1 MFSVPLNPKLTPEQ
15 FDTFLEFLKR
25 NKKYIYDV
33 YYTSRMAPFEQ
44 DAMGDVFPELEQN
57 LISENAYIIPK
68 QTGIPLSATFNNIEV
83 PPTDANLDL
92 FIKNFKNL
100 YDKGIRIVT
109 IPHTLWMLSGKF
121 QRAYPDVLVK
131 NTILRN
137 TQRLNEIVKQ
147 VEAGFDYIN
156 LDRDLMR
163 NEDFLKSLTKVK
175 EHCKTKLGVDVKISL
190 LANEGCWG
198 NCPVQ
203 DEHFL
208 YNNTR
213 KTGLEPTYFKTK
225 ISYFSCPKWEEQDPA
240 YQWRIANFPPW
251 KEEWDR
257 LLTYVDVIKM
267 HGRESSQRLFESMNI
282 IDRFREGK
290 EILFPEFEEFINKQ
304 KFAEKRIKVW
314 RETIKNCQ
322 FNCWDCNVC
331 DKIVE
336 KNNSAEYI
344 KVVKQAITNSG
355 RGFSGITDTTKAIGG
370 LTSDKV
376 KHLVNNICRNTPDP
390 SYLEVGVFQGA
401 IFTSALERNN
411 IIACAVDNWS
421 NTQNVP
427 ADDKV
432 KIDVER
438 GKDKQIFLENIRSHV
453 QDKRVQIID
462 EDLFKVKP
470 RDIKTKA
477 NIVFYD
483 CDHTPQAH
491 YQFLGHYR
499 DAIDDTFILIM
510 DDWNWPHVKAMT
522 ERSIN
527 DNGMKVLF
535 KEEIM
540 TKGEDKDDYWNGV
553 GVFVINQQ

>member
-203 DEHFL
+203 VEHFL

-240 YQWRIANFPPW
+240 YHWRIANFPPFRD
-251 KEEWDR
+251 EWDR
-257 LLTYVDVIKM
+257 LLGYIDVVKM
-267 HGRESSQRLFESMNI
+267 HGRESVSRLFETMKI
-282 IDRFREGK
+282 IEKFDRGD
-290 EILFPEFEEFINKQ
+290 EILYTDYENFIKDNQFAQ
-304 KFAEKRIKVW
+304 KRVDVW
-314 RETIKNCQ
+314 KTTIRNCK
-322 FNCWDCNVC
+322 FDCWDCNVC
-331 DKIVE
+331 DKITM
-336 KNNSAEYI
+336 KNNE
-344 KVVKQAITNSG
+344 KVMLDAVKNALVKSNNEESKLSQTVLDIP
-355 RGFSGITDTTKAIGG
+355 G
-370 LTSDKV
+370 LTSHKV
-376 KHLVNNICRNTPDP
+376 KHFINNMCEVPDCK
-390 SYLEVGVFQGA
+390 YLEVGVYQGA
-401 IFTSALERNN
+401 MFASALQGNN
-411 IIACAVDNWS
+411 IIANAVDNWS
-421 NTQNVP
+421 DTHNVP
-427 ADDKV
+427 MRDVDINAEQEDTKQVFLKNIRPYTGGKSVTITDSDSAESLSKIPV
-432 KIDVER
+432 KSNVVLYDGEHTEEAHFNFLTKYNSKIDNT
-438 GKDKQIFLENIRSHV
+438 FCL
-453 QDKRVQIID
+453 II
-462 EDLFKVKP
+462 
-470 RDIKTKA
+470 
-477 NIVFYD
+477 
-483 CDHTPQAH
+483 
-491 YQFLGHYR
+491 
-499 DAIDDTFILIM
+499 
-510 DDWNWPHVKAMT
+510 DDWNWLQVRTGT
-522 ERSIN
+522 EKSL
-527 DNGMKVLF
+527 DKLGYKVLF
-535 KEEIM
+535 KEELF
-540 TKGEDKDDYWNGV
+540 TKGEDPTDYWNGL
-553 GVFVINQQ
+553 GIFVLNKI